1 MPNFTNLSLR
11 KAFSLAKAEY
21 IKWVSDSRM
30 IILAVLLIFIYTF
43 AIEPL
48 LTNANLMNEPL
59 NILEPFI
66 AVSNS
71 GAILSI
77 VPLTF
82 LTLIADFPKIDTNTV
97 FYIYRTG
104 RINWI
109 LGQIIKLIL
118 MVLSFLTVIFIG
130 AVLPVIS
137 KGFWYNGW
145 SNVTTGFARMYPEKS
160 GNFGATLLP
169 ENLYNQLTVFEAA
182 AKSYALIFC
191 YLTVIGLI
199 LLGFSLVK
207 LKTAGFVV
215 CGGIISL
222 GTALCSI
229 KSGLMWLMPMAH
241 SIIWLHYTKYYRAP
255 VVPVWQSAV
264 YFGVLIAV
272 LTIFCFFVIRKFNY
286 DNVSEIGY

>member
-1 MPNFTNLSLR
+1 
-11 KAFSLAKAEY
+11 
-21 IKWVSDSRM
+21 
-30 IILAVLLIFIYTF
+30 
-43 AIEPL
+43 
-48 LTNANLMNEPL
+48 
-59 NILEPFI
+59 
-66 AVSNS
+66 
-71 GAILSI
+71 
-77 VPLTF
+77 
-82 LTLIADFPKIDTNTV
+82 
-97 FYIYRTG
+97 
-104 RINWI
+104 
-109 LGQIIKLIL
+109 
-118 MVLSFLTVIFIG
+118 
-130 AVLPVIS
+130 
-137 KGFWYNGW
+137 
-145 SNVTTGFARMYPEKS
+145 MYPEKS